1 MEKRIAHY
9 HLSTVKALVEGGN
22 VRATVSALSGG
33 AALGFDFAGI
43 LGVVSALTVEDF
55 HKSMTTL
62 ADHRVWQDVYQVSTG
77 AGDVY
82 VKLTVVNE
90 LVIVSFKEL

>member
-1 MEKRIAHY
+1 
-9 HLSTVKALVEGGN
+9 
-22 VRATVSALSGG
+22 
-33 AALGFDFAGI
+33 
-43 LGVVSALTVEDF
+43 
-55 HKSMTTL
+55 MTTL